1 MDNITA
7 LIALLAEVVALVGA
21 ITPIFLAVRKVQN
34 GNLCLLRSEM
44 LNIYYHNRE
53 RKMIRQY
60 EYENFLALYAA
71 YKAQHGNSF
80 IDKIK
85 KEVDEWEVVT

>member
-1 MDNITA
+1 MDNMTA
-7 LIALLAEVVALVGA
+7 WIALLAEVVALISA
-21 ITPIFLAVRKVQN
+21 ITPIFLAMRKIQN

-44 LNIYYHNRE
+44 LTIYYRNRE
-53 RKMIRQY
+53 RKSIRQY

-85 KEVDEWEVVT
+85 REIDEWEVVT